1 MPIMLRMQN
10 RPKLSEL
17 TETEQRYLEA
27 HFNANQTELQI
38 DGEFIELHRIDSV
51 EVAAA
56 ARSGASGWLV
66 GRVLFGGQARY
77 HVGIFSGRHEAVL
90 PNVTYNVARYVVQTI
105 AYFLRTRIQYTGPE
119 GLVPL
124 DET

>member
-1 MPIMLRMQN
+1 MPVILRMQN

-17 TETEQRYLEA
+17 SESEQRYLEA
-27 HFNANQTELQI
+27 HFSANQTELQI
-38 DGEFIELHRIDSV
+38 DDEFVQLHHIDSV
-51 EVAAA
+51 EVATA
-56 ARSGASGWLV
+56 ARAGASGWLV
-66 GRVLFGGQARY
+66 KRLFFSGQDRY

-90 PNVTYNVARYVVQTI
+90 PNVSYNVARYVVQTI
-105 AYFLRTRIQYTGPE
+105 AYFIRTRVQYTGPE